1 MRLSAEIRYDAEP
14 AAVVAM
20 LTDVDFQERKCE
32 ATGARESEVEIET
45 FPDGAVTIRT
55 HRNLPT
61 DQVPDYARAFVGDS
75 LLVTQTD
82 DWRPP
87 RADGGRNGRVVV
99 ELTGAPVRFTASM
112 VLRPHGRGSVES
124 IDGDIKATVP
134 LLGSRMERA
143 LEPAIRAAIRV
154 EQREG
159 TAWLAAR

>member
-1 MRLSAEIRYDAEP
+1 M
-14 AAVVAM
+14 
-20 LTDVDFQERKCE
+20 
-32 ATGARESEVEIET
+32 
-45 FPDGAVTIRT
+45 TIRT

-61 DQVPDYARAFVGDS
+61 DQVPDFARVFVGDS
-75 LLVTQTD
+75 LVVIQTD

-87 RADGGRNGRVVV
+87 RADGGRHGARRRRAQGRAGTVH
-99 ELTGAPVRFTASM
+99 
-112 VLRPHGRGSVES
+112 RPRWSSGDDGTGSVES